1 MLRDVEMNHMAAL
14 VAQHD
19 EHVKNSKCDSWYSE
33 EVDAYQAFGMIVEE
47 RPPVLGRWFTVADHV
62 FGDSGL
68 GDLDAQQAKLTVHTR
83 RTPERVFPGEPANE
97 ATHLQGNRR
106 PSTRAMS

>member
-1 MLRDVEMNHMAAL
+1 MVLLPGKRLNHLLSRPPARGVFGDVEVNHLPTL

-19 EHVKNSKCDSWYSE
+19 EHVQDSKSDRWYSE
-33 EVDAYQAFGMIVEE
+33 KVDATQVFGMIVEE

-68 GDLDAQQAKLTVHTR
+68 GDLDAQHAKLAVHAR
-83 RTPERVFPGEPANE
+83 RTPEWVFPG
-97 ATHLQGNRR
+97 
-106 PSTRAMS
+106 